1 MLRQGRRM
9 RSPLRS
15 ITTPQHSPGYS
26 ATAWDRTRAYSS
38 EVRIIEDGSA
48 TGAIRFAS
56 GEDRPAG
63 REGQSTSR
71 EGRPA
76 PRQGRPAPRQGRPA
90 PRQGRNDRD
99 LVAVLQQRLQTLEG
113 FDGFTVHV
121 EVHVMMD
128 LARLVA
134 HQPLE
139 AAEPALELVEQAA
152 HVARLHGDAV
162 LVVRGPAKGRGD
174 IDVDAHGLS
183 FSRAT
188 R

>member
-26 ATAWDRTRAYSS
+26 AAAWDRTRAYSS

-48 TGAIRFAS
+48 TGAFRFAP
-56 GEDRPAG
+56 GEDRPAVG
-63 REGQSTSR
+63 EG
-71 EGRPA
+71 GPA
-76 PRQGRPAPRQGRPA
+76 PRQSRPA
-90 PRQGRNDRD
+90 PRQGRNNRD
-99 LVAVLQQRLQTLEG
+99 LVAVLQRRLQTLEG

-121 EVHVMMD
+121 EVHMMMD

-139 AAEPALELVEQAA
+139 AAEPTLELVEQAA

>member
-56 GEDRPAG
+56 GEDRPA
-63 REGQSTSR
+63 
-71 EGRPA
+71 
-76 PRQGRPAPRQGRPA
+76 PRQGG
-90 PRQGRNDRD
+90 NDRD
-99 LVAVLQQRLQTLEG
+99 LVAVLQRRLQTLEG

-134 HQPLE
+134 HQPPE

>member
-63 REGQSTSR
+63 REGQST
-71 EGRPA
+71 
-76 PRQGRPAPRQGRPA
+76 

-99 LVAVLQQRLQTLEG
+99 LVAVLQRRLQTLEG

-121 EVHVMMD
+121 GSRD
-128 LARLVA
+128 DGPRPPRCA
-134 HQPLE
+134 
-139 AAEPALELVEQAA
+139 PA
-152 HVARLHGDAV
+152 
-162 LVVRGPAKGRGD
+162 P
-174 IDVDAHGLS
+174 
-183 FSRAT
+183 
-188 R
+188 